1 MCYTLLFIYIVLLLD
16 YKFFDCLLQLPS
28 FCFSGISVSL
38 NVFCISLGFFFLL
51 LLLMILLYIF
61 DGLALFFCWL
71 IYIVL
76 FQVVCFSFLL
86 IFCCSF
92 CLFVHFSVC
101 FSSRVSLYVKLFCNS
116 LARPGWRWSCLFL
129 PCPGSTLV
137 FCHTCFWIL

>member
-16 YKFFDCLLQLPS
+16 YKFFLFFWD
-28 FCFSGISVSL
+28 FCVFECILYFFGI
-38 NVFCISLGFFFLL
+38 FLL